1 MKLGLSIATA
11 LATLTTAT
19 TALADPPAWAH
30 GASRYESR
38 GDYGANYDRDG
49 DRDDGDGYAYARVT
63 HVEPIVRR
71 VSVERPARDCWDET
85 RQVRYDADEGR
96 TVGSTLLGGIIGGV
110 IGHQIGHGS
119 GRDVATVAGA
129 VIGSAV
135 GHNAAE
141 RNSSPPY
148 YEDRTVQRCAVRYER
163 NYEER
168 VEGYRVSYRYN
179 GRDYVTQLPY
189 DPGQR
194 IRVRVAVA
202 PAD

>member
-19 TALADPPAWAH
+19 SALANPPAWAH
-30 GASRYESR
+30 GAERHYESDSR
-38 GDYGANYDRDG
+38 NDYGS
-49 DRDDGDGYAYARVT
+49 RDDYGDDDYAYARVT
-63 HVEPIVRR
+63 HVEPIVHR
-71 VSVERPARDCWDET
+71 VSVERPARECWDET
-85 RQVRYDADEGR
+85 RQVRYDTDEGR

-148 YEDRTVQRCAVRYER
+148 YEDRTVQRCSVRYER

-168 VEGYRVSYRYN
+168 VDGYRVSYRYN

-189 DPGQR
+189 DPGER

-202 PAD
+202 PAP